1 MRDTER
7 ESLYQNIDKMPTREI
22 LEGINREDQKVA
34 QAVSQS
40 LPQIE
45 KVVEFA
51 ATKLIDGGRLF
62 YLGAGTSGRL
72 GVVDA
77 SELPPTFGV
86 PDHWVQGFIAGGDM
100 AIRKAVEDAEDDPEG
115 GWRDLQSQ
123 KISKQDLVL
132 GIAASGT
139 TPYVVGALERCREE
153 GISTACIVANPHS
166 PLEQAA
172 DFPIVLHTGP
182 EFITGST
189 RMKAG
194 TAQKMTLNMISTALM
209 VKLGRVQGNRM
220 VDMQLNNQKLHQRAL
235 EMVQE
240 QTGLSAAEAR
250 SLLQKTGSV
259 RQALEDFRLNGK

>member
-7 ESLYQNIDKMPTREI
+7 ESLYQDIDAMPTREI

-34 QAVSQS
+34 QAVQQS

-45 KVVEFA
+45 KVVTCA
-51 ATKLIDGGRLF
+51 ATKLLDGGRLF

-86 PDHWVQGFIAGGDM
+86 PHHWVQAFIAGGDS
-100 AIRKAVEDAEDDPEG
+100 AIRKAVEDAEDDPAG
-115 GWRDLQSQ
+115 GWRDLQAQEVNGS
-123 KISKQDLVL
+123 DLVL

-139 TPYVVGALERCREE
+139 TPYVVGALERCQEQN
-153 GISTACIVANPHS
+153 ISTACIVANPHS

-172 DFPIVLHTGP
+172 DFPIVFHTGP

-194 TAQKMTLNMISTALM
+194 TAQKMILNMISTALM

-220 VDMQLNNQKLHQRAL
+220 VDMQLHNQKLQQRAL

-240 QTGLSAAEAR
+240 QTGLDQAQAR
-250 SLLQKTGSV
+250 ALLQKTGSV
-259 RQALEDFRLNGK
+259 RQALENFRLSGK